1 MELRSDAKNDIDL
14 KIVYQS
20 DKENCI
26 EVHQICLLQVYLIK
40 SFCYVNYIKKKGF
53 SERRGWGWGWGVVV
67 LGGPLSRYKKVT
79 QTGKPEINKRHC
91 RETQALV
98 VLGHCEKGLLNFIL
112 KSS

>member
-1 MELRSDAKNDIDL
+1 MLTI
-14 KIVYQS
+14 
-20 DKENCI
+20 
-26 EVHQICLLQVYLIK
+26 
-40 SFCYVNYIKKKGF
+40 FKKGF
-53 SERRGWGWGWGVVV
+53 SERRGWV

>member
-1 MELRSDAKNDIDL
+1 MLTIL
-14 KIVYQS
+14 KKRDSLKDGGGV
-20 DKENCI
+20 
-26 EVHQICLLQVYLIK
+26 
-40 SFCYVNYIKKKGF
+40 G
-53 SERRGWGWGWGVVV
+53 GWGVVV

>member
-1 MELRSDAKNDIDL
+1 MLTI
-14 KIVYQS
+14 
-20 DKENCI
+20 
-26 EVHQICLLQVYLIK
+26 
-40 SFCYVNYIKKKGF
+40 FKKGF
-53 SERRGWGWGWGVVV
+53 SERRGWG
-67 LGGPLSRYKKVT
+67 GGRPLSRYKKVT